1 MPGPKAFP
9 PSPVPLPLL
18 RGGFFLY
25 SMEAAKYAKEKLKSE
40 QRTALMLVDGACLN
54 LRKSSRNS
62 AEPHTPR
69 CRSHGADLHRLST
82 GDRKRIGI
90 EE

>member
-9 PSPVPLPLL
+9 PSPVPLP

-40 QRTALMLVDGACLN
+40 QRTALMLIDGAVF
-54 LRKSSRNS
+54 
-62 AEPHTPR
+62 E
-69 CRSHGADLHRLST
+69 
-82 GDRKRIGI
+82 I
-90 EE
+90 